1 MATATATSNSHPRPF
16 ADHIY
21 QPVASPEHTS
31 EAPPTMNQG
40 HMTKVQALTP
50 LSVLVTLAAL
60 TVCAVAISPG
70 LGQVSQEHGTY
81 LTPNAS
87 LVLFFWAIM
96 FLLQVGF
103 ALLVVLSQKEFTKR
117 TIVNGVGLRL
127 AFSNLL
133 LAAWAVTWV
142 LNKHVSHLIGLVL
155 LSLCGLL
162 LLITVLLLQIRY
174 PPSLSRPLDWLF
186 IHVPIKMFLVTIIQL
201 DIPQQTFVAL
211 GWDVSEGGK
220 AAFENLHKALWPSF
234 AVLCSMG
241 ALSAIWIFA
250 TMDVTWAAAGIYLH
264 LALLYGDSKRGI
276 GGLGE
281 RRPPEITAA
290 IVLAIGLQAVAILGS
305 IVQKSISQTQQQEQE
320 DRLLEE
326 GEPASEEGRIALGRD
341 PQEEEAAARY
351 EQEHDADASH
361 DENGHGDHRVTRK
374 LGSSSGH

>member
-1 MATATATSNSHPRPF
+1 
-16 ADHIY
+16 
-21 QPVASPEHTS
+21 
-31 EAPPTMNQG
+31 
-40 HMTKVQALTP
+40 MTKVQVLTP
-50 LSVLVTLAAL
+50 LSILVNLAAL

-87 LVLFFWAIM
+87 LVLFFWAVM

-103 ALLVVLSQKEFTKR
+103 ALLVVLSQKDFTKH

-127 AFSNLL
+127 AFANLL
-133 LAAWAVTWV
+133 LAAWAITWV
-142 LNKHVSHLIGLVL
+142 LNKPVSHLIGLVL

-290 IVLAIGLQAVAILGS
+290 IILAIGLQAVAILGS
-305 IVQKSISQTQQQEQE
+305 IVQKSISRTQQQERE

-326 GEPASEEGRIALGRD
+326 GAAEPASDEGRIALGRD

-351 EQEHDADASH
+351 EQEQEAAHDNGTEH
-361 DENGHGDHRVTRK
+361 DDHRVTRK
-374 LGSSSGH
+374 LGSSAGH